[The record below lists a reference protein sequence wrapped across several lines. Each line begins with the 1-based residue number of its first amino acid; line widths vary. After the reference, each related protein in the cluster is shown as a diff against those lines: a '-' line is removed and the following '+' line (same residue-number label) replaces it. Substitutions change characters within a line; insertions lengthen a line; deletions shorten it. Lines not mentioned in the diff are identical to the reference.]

1 MHVRRELGLAS
12 ASPAG
17 ALDFGWGVQPQFPP
31 LQYGGQSGGTYLSVQ
46 APHSMAQS
54 AIVAHNQLQSARSA
68 CFDCSWNKPREE
80 SVGVEDSEVPI
91 QMFAAH
97 RGVHGVN
104 GATGGLPVERVHDIL
119 HRDAA
124 TNFRTFGP
132 KSGRGARVIVD
143 GKDVGAGLTKADFVH
158 RHDCA
163 ACRMT
168 KMTAPWVQQKA
179 AGFTADSSAQ
189 MVLEQTNICEE
200 CYACQSGVHA

>member
-1 MHVRRELGLAS
+1 
-12 ASPAG
+12 
-17 ALDFGWGVQPQFPP
+17 
-31 LQYGGQSGGTYLSVQ
+31 
-46 APHSMAQS
+46 MAQS
-54 AIVAHNQLQSARSA
+54 AIFAHNLLQSARLA

-80 SVGVEDSEVPI
+80 SVGIEDSEVPI
-91 QMFAAH
+91 QMLAAH
-97 RGVHGVN
+97 RGVH
-104 GATGGLPVERVHDIL
+104 GATGGLPVERVHVIL

-132 KSGRGARVIVD
+132 KSGGGARVRVD

-168 KMTAPWVQQKA
+168 KMTAPWVRQKA
-179 AGFTADSSAQ
+179 AGLTADGSAQ
-189 MVLEQTNICEE
+189 MVLEQTIICEE